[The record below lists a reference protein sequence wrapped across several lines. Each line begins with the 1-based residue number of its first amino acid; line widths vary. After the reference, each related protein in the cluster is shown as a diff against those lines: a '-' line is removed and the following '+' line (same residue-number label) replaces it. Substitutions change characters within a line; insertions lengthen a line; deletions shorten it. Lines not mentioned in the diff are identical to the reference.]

1 MNRPGIAILPYPL
14 QRALMRDLAVLAQQ
28 AGRSEFLALWVGQGA
43 GLAQCPD
50 VVTLLQSLVNG
61 VSEKLG

>member
-1 MNRPGIAILPYPL
+1 
-14 QRALMRDLAVLAQQ
+14 MRDLAVPAQQ
-28 AGRSEFLALWVGQGA
+28 AGRSEFLALWAGQSA

-61 VSEKLG
+61 VSDKL